1 MLQWPGISWLLF
13 HIPVI
18 NFLFKCTSDKMNG
31 QAMVMN
37 HWNYCIPFHHFAQF
51 DRGRSDGSWNTAQ
64 KHTRTL
70 KYHTKLYHVIAYIFN
85 SYYNLIAWVNYACFN
100 IASVFISY
108 YNLLAWIKNAWS
120 IMIRWINIWSNRVSY
135 EYLCRVSKHTSQWS
149 NFLPSELNVKK
160 Q

>member
-13 HIPVI
+13 HIPTSPVI

-37 HWNYCIPFHHFAQF
+37 HWNYCIPFHQFPQF
-51 DRGRSDGSWNTAQ
+51 DQGRSGGSWNTVQ
-64 KHTRTL
+64 KPTL
-70 KYHTKLYHVIAYIFN
+70 KCHTILYHVIACIFYL
-85 SYYNLIAWVNYACFN
+85 YYNLIAWVKCFN

-108 YNLLAWIKNAWS
+108 YNLIAWIKNTCY
-120 IMIRWINIWSNRVSY
+120 IMIRWINISSNRVSY
-135 EYLCRVSKHTSQWS
+135 EYLCRVSKLTSQWS